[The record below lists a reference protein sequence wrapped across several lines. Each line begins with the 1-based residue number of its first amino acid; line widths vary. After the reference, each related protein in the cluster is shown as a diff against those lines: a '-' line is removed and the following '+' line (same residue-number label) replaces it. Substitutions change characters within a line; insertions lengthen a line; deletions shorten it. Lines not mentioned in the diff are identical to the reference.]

1 MRNDANILKY
11 NINKYRYTFAC
22 NQTEA
27 VCYVLHFYR
36 RVYTTFSLLDRVSN
50 KERDELISEV
60 VLLQ

>member
-1 MRNDANILKY
+1 MLKY
-11 NINKYRYTFAC
+11 NLNKYCYTFDC

-27 VCYVLHFYR
+27 VCDVLHLYH

-50 KERDELISEV
+50 KERNKLVSEV

>member
-1 MRNDANILKY
+1 MRNDATILKY
-11 NINKYRYTFAC
+11 NINKYRYTFAR

-50 KERDELISEV
+50 KERDDLISEV